1 MKVGDRVKTNKAFSK
16 LWKEMGSDGVEW
28 RGRITR
34 VLELEKRTAYRV
46 RVDGM
51 PKLQTI
57 AGKFLTKEK

>member
-1 MKVGDRVKTNKAFSK
+1 MKVGDRVKTNKAFAK
-16 LWKEMGSDGVEW
+16 LWPLDKNVEW
-28 RGRITR
+28 RGQITR
-34 VLELEKRTAYRV
+34 VIELEKRTAYRV